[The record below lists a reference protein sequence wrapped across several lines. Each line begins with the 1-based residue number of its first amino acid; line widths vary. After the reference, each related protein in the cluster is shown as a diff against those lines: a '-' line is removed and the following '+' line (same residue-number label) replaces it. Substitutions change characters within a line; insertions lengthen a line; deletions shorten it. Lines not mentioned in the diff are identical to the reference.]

1 MERLVDRLHRLQ
13 SSTAFGDA
21 IFYRHLVRMKPDAF
35 DTIVKLLEPHDIFA
49 VKDPR
54 RAGASVAE
62 QAAVAFYWLG
72 RYGNGGGVCLRLRGR
87 IGRQSDCVDFSGGYS
102 MVDGSLV
109 PLAFKPGK
117 KAYHREYFDR
127 KSQYSLNI
135 QLVVLP
141 TTYRVIDYVVGY
153 KGATQDS
160 RGFAA
165 SDIMKRPG
173 IYL

>member
-1 MERLVDRLHRLQ
+1 MRDQTLCW
-13 SSTAFGDA
+13 
-21 IFYRHLVRMKPDAF
+21 
-35 DTIVKLLEPHDIFA
+35 
-49 VKDPR
+49 
-54 RAGASVAE
+54 ASEEEKEIAKAWVAS
-62 QAAVAFYWLG
+62 
-72 RYGNGGGVCLRLRGR
+72 
-87 IGRQSDCVDFSGGYS
+87 QSDCVDFSGGYS